1 MQTTAIVLCSGMDDS
16 LLDVDLPPFEYGTV
30 SPYDMK
36 PIKETGMSYIYNR
49 ASGPD
54 GKIVNE
60 RKDQISVDTLYD
72 FFHHL
77 FAPLSMA
84 RTIYCEFAVKKK
96 DDGTCCSEYQQFR
109 YFRMDTDKSWE
120 DEERCLIDA
129 IRLFKTSRAGFGI
142 GVLPEGGVAVNDMYQ
157 CETNYALWSF
167 LPVFTLSESEKKD
180 FQKFYSGFREW
191 YTRFYPL
198 NYGPEPSSK
207 DLLTKKMLD
216 LYRNAYR
223 CNDVETAFI
232 AISGI
237 WELFAQQ
244 FPEQNSK
251 IGDGVTIR
259 IKQSVSRMIRNNGAV
274 YERTQDNLFIKVGYL
289 YSQRS
294 IIVHRDKNKAFYKGC
309 VQLAFDITRCLIL
322 KLFYAED
329 KDIETIV
336 HNLEYCDMKEAAYK
350 VDSVRCI
357 PADDELMKRIIEYD
371 IEQEKYREQQR
382 SKQGGKKFKA
392 KH

>member
-36 PIKETGMSYIYNR
+36 PIMETGMSYIYNR

-60 RKDQISVDTLYD
+60 RRDEILVDTLYD

-84 RTIYCEFAVKKK
+84 RTIYCEFVVKKK

-129 IRLFKTSRAGFGI
+129 IRLFKTNRAGFGI

-157 CETNYALWSF
+157 CETNYALWRF

-180 FQKFYSGFREW
+180 FQKFYSEFREW
-191 YTRFYPL
+191 YTQFYPL

-207 DLLTKKMLD
+207 DMLTKRMLD

-244 FPEQNSK
+244 FPEIWSK
-251 IGDGVTIR
+251 NRNRVTER
-259 IKQSVSRMIRNNGAV
+259 IKQSVSRMIRNGGVVKGKKQA
-274 YERTQDNLFIKVGYL
+274 NLYKKVGYL
-289 YSQRS
+289 YYQRS
-294 IIVHRDKNKAFYKGC
+294 LLVHKSKDEVFDKEC
-309 VQLAFDITRCLIL
+309 IPMAFDLTRCLIL
-322 KLFYAED
+322 KLFYVKDREIED
-329 KDIETIV
+329 IV
-336 HNLEYCDMKEAAYK
+336 NKLEYCDEDKAAYK
-350 VDSVRCI
+350 VDTVRWNPVSDGLMERI
-357 PADDELMKRIIEYD
+357 FRPHNFQADKPYVY
-371 IEQEKYREQQR
+371 K
-382 SKQGGKKFKA
+382 
-392 KH
+392 